1 MTFSLR
7 KKGRWMANQDVG
19 LSTVVVLALWGLL
32 LRGLE
37 GWKAGLK
44 MG

>member
-1 MTFSLR
+1 
-7 KKGRWMANQDVG
+7 MANHDVG
-19 LSTVVVLALWGLL
+19 LSTVVVFALWGRL